1 MRRKGAQGL
10 TVDLPLLPPN
20 THRNPNKIICELC
33 LEVEEE
39 RKRSRLHILHP
50 FSREIK
56 KDAEGY
62 VPVSESVCDLS
73 LFLSFGRS
81 LSLS

>member
-39 RKRSRLHILHP
+39 RKRR
-50 FSREIK
+50 
-56 KDAEGY
+56 KDKRNQLLCQKEGIN
-62 VPVSESVCDLS
+62 S
-73 LFLSFGRS
+73 LASNVLAGCYLPDTRD
-81 LSLS
+81 